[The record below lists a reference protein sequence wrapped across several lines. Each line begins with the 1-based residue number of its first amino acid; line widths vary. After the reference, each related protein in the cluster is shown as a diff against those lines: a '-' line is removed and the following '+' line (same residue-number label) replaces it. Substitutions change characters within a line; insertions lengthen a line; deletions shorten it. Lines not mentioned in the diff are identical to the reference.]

1 MRRIL
6 DIPSSCAAPRFRT
19 SNLKYQVWIQDQRGL
34 HLRFGSHSVKRGR
47 YRNLLRF
54 RRSSSNRVGTAGPQ
68 QFSYLR
74 GPEAVLSQHYRHFLR
89 LLLSSVDPSTLI
101 TNRGSLFISI
111 SLSRNIS
118 CNHVISVCHP
128 CVSKHLILQEGVMKT
143 FTALRQKGKVESL
156 QPSPPVSPG
165 GDLSEMSSPWR
176 KRQDAVNK
184 LLHNI
189 LRRLTCLSGVLISPL
204 LF

>member
-6 DIPSSCAAPRFRT
+6 DIPSSCAVPGFRASRCGFRT
-19 SNLKYQVWIQDQRGL
+19 RGVFIFAL
-34 HLRFGSHSVKRGR
+34 APILLRGR
-47 YRNLLRF
+47 YRNPLWF

-68 QFSYLR
+68 HFYHLR
-74 GPEAVLSQHYRHFLR
+74 GSEAVLDRHFLR

-111 SLSRNIS
+111 PLSRNITES
-118 CNHVISVCHP
+118 CNHVILVCHP
-128 CVSKHLILQEGVMKT
+128 CVSKHLIFQGAVMKT
-143 FTALRQKGKVESL
+143 FIVLRQKGKVESL

-165 GDLSEMSSPWR
+165 CDLSEMSSPWR
-176 KRQDAVNK
+176 KRQGTVNK

-189 LRRLTCLSGVLISPL
+189 LRCLTCLSGVLISPL